1 MTIKPDA
8 LRESLAALRGYKVRT
23 ARAEQLAREVERVN
37 EAARAEAVRN
47 DFNAQPTDFAVAL
60 DRLSRR

>member
-1 MTIKPDA
+1 MPIKPDA
-8 LRESLAALRGYKVRT
+8 LRDTLAALRDYKVKP

-37 EAARAEAVRN
+37 DAARAEAVRS